1 MATKY
6 LVRRGET
13 IQPDLILLD
22 GEFAYI
28 KSDRLFYIGD
38 GKTPMSKLKPFNSL
52 VAGENGQIY
61 TVSVDKNGEPHA
73 KPVKQFYKG
82 SELEFK
88 VSE

>member
-6 LVRRGET
+6 LVRRSET

-22 GEFAYI
+22 GEFAFI

-38 GKTPMSKLKPFNSL
+38 GKTPMSKLKSFNSL
-52 VAGENGQIY
+52 VAGDNGQIY

-73 KPVKQFYKG
+73 KPVKQFYKS
-82 SELEFK
+82 SEFEFK

>member
-22 GEFAYI
+22 GEFAFI

-38 GKTPMSKLKPFNSL
+38 GKTPMSKLKPFSSL
-52 VAGENGQIY
+52 VAGDNGQVYTVKVDENGI
-61 TVSVDKNGEPHA
+61 PHA
-73 KPVKQFYKG
+73 KPVK
-82 SELEFK
+82 EFDRGCEYEFR
-88 VSE
+88 VSK

>member
-1 MATKY
+1 MSTKY
-6 LVRRGET
+6 LVRRSET
-13 IQPDLILLD
+13 ILSDLILLD

-52 VAGENGQIY
+52 VVGENGQVY
-61 TVSVDKNGEPHA
+61 AVKVDKNGMPHA
-73 KPVKQFYKG
+73 KPVK
-82 SELEFK
+82 EFDRGCEYEFR

>member
-1 MATKY
+1 MGTKY

-22 GEFAYI
+22 GEFAFI

-38 GKTPMSKLKPFNSL
+38 GKTPMSKLKPFSSL

-61 TVSVDKNGEPHA
+61 TVSVDKNGEPRA
-73 KPVKQFYKG
+73 KPVKQIYKG

>member
-1 MATKY
+1 MTTKY
-6 LVRRGET
+6 LVRRSET
-13 IQPDLILLD
+13 ILPDLILLD

-38 GKTPMSKLKPFNSL
+38 GKTPMSKLKPFSSL

-73 KPVKQFYKG
+73 KPIKQFHKG
-82 SELEFK
+82 QEFEFR

>member
-22 GEFAYI
+22 GEFAFI
-28 KSDRLFYIGD
+28 KSDRLFYVGD
-38 GKTPMSKLKPFNSL
+38 GITPMSELKPFTSL
-52 VAGENGQIY
+52 VAGDNGQIY

-73 KPVKQFYKG
+73 KPVKEFYRG
-82 SELEFK
+82 QEYEFRISE
-88 VSE
+88 

>member
-6 LVRRGET
+6 LVRRSET
-13 IQPDLILLD
+13 ILSDLILSD

-52 VAGENGQIY
+52 VVGENDQIY